1 MNRRHFIKLLAASSY
16 FSKFGFA
23 KAEDAYPSRT
33 IRIIVPFAAGG
44 SVDISARIVAN
55 FLFEELGQSVIVE
68 NRAGAAGRVGAEAVF
83 RSPAD
88 GYTLLAG
95 SSGSLTA
102 LEAVSKTLPYE
113 VERDFVPVA
122 QLNVTPMA
130 IIAGPRSN
138 VRSFDELVK
147 AAKAE
152 PGTIAVAS
160 AGIGSSNHLAIELIQ
175 LKFGIKFLHIPYKG
189 SGQALTDVLAG
200 HIPFMVDQIA
210 SSIGYIHGDQLTAI
224 AVMSSARSSQLPEV
238 PTLNE
243 LSKQQVEAS
252 SFTGILARNGT
263 PPKILAR
270 LEQAIVKV
278 ASRPEVQTRFDELG
292 ADPRVT
298 NAAEFA
304 DYIRADLARWKDVAQ
319 KADIVID

>member
-1 MNRRHFIKLLAASSY
+1 MNRRRFIKLLGASSY
-16 FSKFGFA
+16 LSTFRFA
-23 KAEDAYPSRT
+23 RAEDAYPSRT
-33 IRIIVPFAAGG
+33 IQIIVPFAAGG

-55 FLFEELGQSVIVE
+55 FLYEELGQSVIVE

-130 IIAGPRSN
+130 IIAGPGSK
-138 VRSFDELVK
+138 VHSFDELIK

-152 PGTIAVAS
+152 PGAITVAS

-200 HIPFMVDQIA
+200 HIPLMVDQIA
-210 SSIGYIHGDQLTAI
+210 SSIGYIRGNQLTAI
-224 AVMSSARSSQLPEV
+224 AVMSPTRSSQLPEV
-238 PTLNE
+238 PTLDE

-252 SFTGILARNGT
+252 SFTGILARSGT

-278 ASRPEVQTRFDELG
+278 ASRPDVQKRFEELG

-298 NAAEFA
+298 NAADFA
-304 DYIRADLARWKDVAQ
+304 EYIRADLGRWKDVAQ